1 MSRRD
6 YTNQHGVFVPTESE
20 AINNIDHPVKKKNE
34 EEIVVKKHRSVLRED
49 DMNELDKNRKRFTDW
64 VKEEIEKE
72 ENMPTVYE
80 NELKEQAEAYNTL
93 RRAYQR
99 AYYQEHKEQYRE
111 NQKRYREAHREKC
124 REYQRQYYANRN
136 KGKRNGNDASNYN
149 PETGH
154 SYVDLDKIRLVKDG
168 NKIVGWYRPDGWLE

>member
-20 AINNIDHPVKKKNE
+20 AIHNIDVANRPKE
-34 EEIVVKKHRSVLRED
+34 EPIKAKRYSSVLREE
-49 DMNELDKNRKRFTDW
+49 DMEELDSKRRKPFTEW
-64 VKEEIEKE
+64 IKEELE
-72 ENMPTVYE
+72 EEDMSTVYE
-80 NELKEQAEAYNTL
+80 EEIKNQEEVYKNL

-111 NQKRYREAHREKC
+111 NQKRYRESHREKC
-124 REYQRQYYANRN
+124 REYQRQYYTARN
-136 KGKRNGNDASNYN
+136 KGKRNGDYSSEYN

-154 SYVDLDKIRLVKDG
+154 SYVDIDNIRIVKDG